1 MSIEVNTDK
10 AVCCKCGIAYGRKKG
25 YFPVSYAELYKGTGY
40 MPICKD
46 CVEKMYNR
54 YLSQCNDTK
63 TAVRQMCR
71 KLDLFWDEG
80 VFEYTMKKSSTRSV
94 MTQYIV
100 KVNSVTYAGKSYD
113 DTLSADGSL
122 WSFGNNTPPIVP
134 EQAPP
139 ERVKAHDEPENDDLE
154 DIDDSVIAFW
164 GTGYSAEMYREL
176 EQKRQY
182 WTSRFP
188 EGAVLDVG
196 TEAIIKQICGL
207 ELDISRDRAAGRPV
221 DKSVGA
227 LNNLLGSANMKPAQK
242 KDDADSAL
250 ESTPF
255 GIWIRRWENERPIP
269 EADPEMKDADGI
281 IKYVLTWFYG
291 HLTKM
296 LGIKNARS
304 KLYEDEIERLRVD
317 RPEYEDEDDE
327 TMIGDIFGTS
337 GDAEESEAGNDT

>member
-1 MSIEVNTDK
+1 MPIEVSTDK

-46 CVEKMYNR
+46 CVDKMYNR
-54 YLSQCNDTK
+54 YLSQCNDAK

-71 KLDLFWDEG
+71 KLDIFWDEG

-113 DTLSADGSL
+113 DTLSSEGSL
-122 WSFGNNTPPIVP
+122 WSFGKTASPLIR
-134 EQAPP
+134 EQAAY
-139 ERVKAHDEPENDDLE
+139 ENVKASDDNDDDLE
-154 DIDDSVIAFW
+154 GIDDSVIAFW

-176 EQKRQY
+176 EQKRKY

-188 EGAVLDVG
+188 EGTVLDVG

-207 ELDISRDRAAGRPV
+207 ELDISRDRAAGRSV

-227 LNNLLGSANMKPAQK
+227 LNSLLGSANMKPAQK
-242 KDDADSAL
+242 KDDADGTL

-255 GIWIRRWENERPIP
+255 GVWIRLWENSRPIP
-269 EADPEMKDADGI
+269 EPDPEMKDADGI

-304 KLYEDEIERLRVD
+304 KLYEDEVERLRVD
-317 RPEYEDEDDE
+317 RPEYDGEDDE
-327 TMIGDIFGTS
+327 TLIGDIFGAS
-337 GDAEESEAGNDT
+337 GNAGKDEAENDS